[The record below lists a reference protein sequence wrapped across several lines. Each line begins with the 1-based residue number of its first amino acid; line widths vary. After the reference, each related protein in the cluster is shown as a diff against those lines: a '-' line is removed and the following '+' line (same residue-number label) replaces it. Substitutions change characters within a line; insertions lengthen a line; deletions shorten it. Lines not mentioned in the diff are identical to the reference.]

1 MLKTYGLAV
10 EKTHGLVPLP
20 TRRMT
25 LQEAESAREI
35 LSTYANVKGIS
46 VLVVN
51 FAAE

>member
-10 EKTHGLVPLP
+10 EKPHGLVALK

-25 LQEAESAREI
+25 LQEAESARET
-35 LSTYANVKGIS
+35 LSTYANVKGLS

-51 FAAE
+51 FASE

>member
-10 EKTHGLVPLP
+10 EKPHGLVALK

-25 LQEAESAREI
+25 LQEAESARET

-51 FAAE
+51 FASQ